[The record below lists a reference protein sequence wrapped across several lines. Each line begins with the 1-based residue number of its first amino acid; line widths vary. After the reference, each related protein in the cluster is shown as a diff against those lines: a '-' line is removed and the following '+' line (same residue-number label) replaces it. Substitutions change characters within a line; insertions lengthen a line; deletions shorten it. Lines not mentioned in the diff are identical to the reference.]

1 MQDNKFYKYKHIL
14 GLGVIEI
21 ILAVAVMMIITPA
34 VLKYSF
40 KELFEVKYI
49 NVAKQL
55 KKIEKSLLNYASIE
69 KQKWGNNATGQ
80 IVSGVREKFETDYG
94 LETDIAREL
103 TDNLKVKY
111 KKNSAGEVVVY
122 GVLDMSDLNF
132 DEMAF
137 KQTLLYAGDTAGYRE
152 DNFAYSI
159 TGAWSESMSDIMPNA
174 VGDRI
179 VVIRIDDTNLE
190 NEYSSSNYLYRN
202 NQGGAEGN
210 RMNVDLKL
218 GDNAGYSINNFGTI
232 DVANVYSSA
241 TSDSKVSELR
251 FNNGDI
257 KGTSHINKNA
267 VLKGKI
273 SFLSGA
279 NIRTKLFEIAYL
291 ENGSSFVTSV
301 LKELIVPNAVLG
313 NSSSGISSSRANII
327 VNGLAILSNL
337 SVKNMQFSLLT
348 GYNGANTPLTIKPF
362 NLSEYSDNKSK
373 LHLEISANEID
384 DLSVYTMTVKNG
396 FLESSNRGFYV
407 ASNNGFVWVRPSAN
421 VIIQDVCHR
430 VGYCDTMTLKN
441 YNLSGFMNTFSNS
454 LNDLS
459 REIDKLK

>member
-1 MQDNKFYKYKHIL
+1 M
-14 GLGVIEI
+14 
-21 ILAVAVMMIITPA
+21 
-34 VLKYSF
+34 
-40 KELFEVKYI
+40 
-49 NVAKQL
+49 
-55 KKIEKSLLNYASIE
+55 
-69 KQKWGNNATGQ
+69 
-80 IVSGVREKFETDYG
+80 
-94 LETDIAREL
+94 
-103 TDNLKVKY
+103 
-111 KKNSAGEVVVY
+111 
-122 GVLDMSDLNF
+122 
-132 DEMAF
+132 
-137 KQTLLYAGDTAGYRE
+137 
-152 DNFAYSI
+152 
-159 TGAWSESMSDIMPNA
+159 
-174 VGDRI
+174 
-179 VVIRIDDTNLE
+179 
-190 NEYSSSNYLYRN
+190 
-202 NQGGAEGN
+202 
-210 RMNVDLKL
+210 
-218 GDNAGYSINNFGTI
+218 
-232 DVANVYSSA
+232 
-241 TSDSKVSELR
+241 
-251 FNNGDI
+251 
-257 KGTSHINKNA
+257 
-267 VLKGKI
+267 
-273 SFLSGA
+273 
-279 NIRTKLFEIAYL
+279 FEIAYL